1 VGSTTSQ
8 APRTCDSPDFVDFL
22 EHEAGCANH
31 RHAVPSTSRDPS
43 LRVPTPARAE
53 PPRIFLLCPE
63 ALGPKARCVED
74 ALRAR
79 GYRVWLATGRRARRW
94 VRQAPPGSPSLRVL
108 CVGQIDPELATRLAQ
123 GRDDFH
129 VMGLDTPSRMVE
141 EIERLCGRTRSR
153 RTPRPSRMYLA
164 QPTLIEQQLTVQHRW
179 GWSVVAASA
188 LLVVGVMGGMML
200 GSSPRPEPA
209 PKPSMAAKPTPA
221 KPRAVEPR
229 VHEEPVLS
237 AVGPIDSER
246 LANSEPERR

>member
-1 VGSTTSQ
+1 M
-8 APRTCDSPDFVDFL
+8 
-22 EHEAGCANH
+22 
-31 RHAVPSTSRDPS
+31 
-43 LRVPTPARAE
+43 
-53 PPRIFLLCPE
+53 CPE

-79 GYRVWLATGRRARRW
+79 GYRVWLALGRRARRW
-94 VRQAPPGSPSLRVL
+94 VRQAPPGSPSIRVL
-108 CVGQIDPELATRLAQ
+108 CVASIDRQLAERLAQ

-129 VMGLDTPSRMVE
+129 VLGLDTPSHMVE

-164 QPTLIEQQLTVQHRW
+164 QPTLIEQQLAAQYRW

-200 GSSPRPEPA
+200 GTSPRPEPA
-209 PKPSMAAKPTPA
+209 PAPSMAAKPTPA

-237 AVGPIDSER
+237 AVGPIDPER
-246 LANSEPERR
+246 LAHEGPPG